1 MKRLNTALDSMMVL
15 FVLCVVVWVLA
26 LGYAHNSD
34 EEAEAIHS
42 REWVAQQYCGQ
53 NSVVRWEND
62 VPQCLTK
69 HGKPVKVASK

>member
-1 MKRLNTALDSMMVL
+1 MTTHRKGNIRL
-15 FVLCVVVWVLA
+15 FVIVAGAWLYL
-26 LGYAHNSD
+26 LGYGY
-34 EEAEAIHS
+34 EADKEDAAAIHS

>member
-1 MKRLNTALDSMMVL
+1 MSKHRIMNVL
-15 FVLCVVVWVLA
+15 LFIFIAGFWIYL
-26 LGYAHNSD
+26 LGYSYAKD
-34 EEAEAIHS
+34 EEANAIHS

-53 NSVVRWEND
+53 NSAVRWEND